1 LNPDRAS
8 DGPARL
14 SARWAFSPGIQ
25 FGQALPVNQECIM
38 KPADDPSSRARPA
51 RRGARTGRGPWLMLA
66 VWIGAV
72 AVLFLVG
79 LLIRGM

>member
-1 LNPDRAS
+1 
-8 DGPARL
+8 
-14 SARWAFSPGIQ
+14 
-25 FGQALPVNQECIM
+25 M

-79 LLIRGM
+79 LMLRGL